1 LAAAALAAYPAAQ
14 DVNLQPLAL
23 GLGVF
28 ALALLAAGL
37 TIRSSATLG
46 WGLAA
51 LLAEYSVL
59 FMAEGRSLD
68 ELTPVYAAG
77 LLLVAELAFW
87 SIERRVS
94 TWADPGLLERRL
106 GFLVSACAGAA
117 LVAAL
122 VLVIAAAGGGGV
134 VLDAAG
140 AAAAVGILALIVLL
154 GRGIER
160 ASPMASAG
168 RRPSGR

>member
-1 LAAAALAAYPAAQ
+1 MAAAALAAYPAAQ

-23 GLGVF
+23 GLGVLS
-28 ALALLAAGL
+28 LALLAAGL
-37 TIRSSATLG
+37 AIGSSTTLG

-51 LLAEYSVL
+51 LLAEYAVL
-59 FMAEGRSLD
+59 FTAEGRSLD

-77 LLLVAELAFW
+77 LLVVAELAFW
-87 SIERRVS
+87 SIEPRVS
-94 TWADPGLLERRL
+94 TWGEPGLLERRL

-122 VLVIAAAGGGGV
+122 VLVLAAAGGGGV

-154 GRGIER
+154 GRGVR
-160 ASPMASAG
+160 ASAG
-168 RRPSGR
+168 RPPTGT